1 MRVLYDQKREEL
13 RHLMDRGA
21 EAHKLEETQT
31 YIRKLS
37 TRIRIAIQVV
47 NSISKK
53 ISQLRDEELWP
64 QTCELVQGLV
74 ILYCVFEYPYTCR
87 LCCKLTL
94 LRWKHICAHAI
105 QTVSIALSKSLF
117 CFSQA

>member
-13 RHLMDRGA
+13 RHLIDRGA

-37 TRIRIAIQVV
+37 TRIRIAIQVAD
-47 NSISKK
+47 SISKK

-64 QTCELVQGLV
+64 QICELVQGLV
-74 ILYCVFEYPYTCR
+74 ILYYVFEYPYTQR

-94 LRWKHICAHAI
+94 SR
-105 QTVSIALSKSLF
+105 
-117 CFSQA
+117 